1 MMRDLTEAMLRFS
14 WAMSLFGVKQ
24 MTSMMMPSGN
34 NPPLNEVTES
44 FNAVT
49 EATEDQLGQVFKNA
63 FKAGD
68 TLQKSV
74 TDLSM
79 NWASMESFDP
89 NQVLRWPMDM
99 SKMLNEGLKRNTGQR
114 WMESAANPDLE
125 SGAT

>member
-1 MMRDLTEAMLRFS
+1 MMRDLTKAMLRFS

-34 NPPLNEVTES
+34 NPPLSEVTES

-49 EATEDQLGQVFKNA
+49 EATEEQLGQMFKDA

-79 NWASMESFDP
+79 KWASMESFDA
-89 NQVLRWPMDM
+89 NQILRWPMDM
-99 SKMLNEGLKRNTGQR
+99 SKMLNEGLKRNTEQR
-114 WMESAANPDLE
+114 WMESGAKPNSE
-125 SGAT
+125 SGAI

>member
-1 MMRDLTEAMLRFS
+1 MMRDLTKAMLRFS

-34 NPPLNEVTES
+34 NPPLSEVTES

-49 EATEDQLGQVFKNA
+49 EATEEQLGQMFKDV

-68 TLQKSV
+68 TLQNSV

-79 NWASMESFDP
+79 KRASMESFDT
-89 NQVLRWPMDM
+89 NQILRWPMDM
-99 SKMLNEGLKRNTGQR
+99 TQMLNEGLKRNTGQR
-114 WMESAANPDLE
+114 WTESATKPDSE
-125 SGAT
+125 SGAI

>member
-1 MMRDLTEAMLRFS
+1 MMRDLTKAMLRFS

-34 NPPLNEVTES
+34 NPPLSEVTES

-49 EATEDQLGQVFKNA
+49 EATEEQLGQMFKDA

-79 NWASMESFDP
+79 KWASMESFDA
-89 NQVLRWPMDM
+89 NQILRWPMDM
-99 SKMLNEGLKRNTGQR
+99 SKMLNEGLKRNTGQH
-114 WMESAANPDLE
+114 WMESAANPDSE
-125 SGAT
+125 SGAI

>member
-1 MMRDLTEAMLRFS
+1 MMRDLTKAMLRFS

-34 NPPLNEVTES
+34 NPPLSEMTES

-49 EATEDQLGQVFKNA
+49 EATEEQLGQVFKNA
-63 FKAGD
+63 FRAGD
-68 TLQKSV
+68 TLQKSA

-89 NQVLRWPMDM
+89 NQILRWPMDM
-99 SKMLNEGLKRNTGQR
+99 SRMLNEGLRRNTGQR
-114 WMESAANPDLE
+114 WTESAANPDSE
-125 SGAT
+125 SRAI

>member
-99 SKMLNEGLKRNTGQR
+99 SKMLNEGLKRNMGQR
-114 WMESAANPDLE
+114 WIESAANPDLE
-125 SGAT
+125 SGAI

>member
-1 MMRDLTEAMLRFS
+1 MMRDLTKAMLRFS

-24 MTSMMMPSGN
+24 MTSMMMPSAN
-34 NPPLNEVTES
+34 NPPLSEVTES

-99 SKMLNEGLKRNTGQR
+99 SKMLNEGLKRNMGQR
-114 WMESAANPDLE
+114 WIESAANPDLE
-125 SGAT
+125 SGAI